1 MKKLMLFLI
10 GMFASTMIMA
20 QTNLTEVSNDI
31 STDSETLNVLPAYDG
46 PCGFIN
52 PMPADEFDLLLKYIK
67 SKNTESQ
74 MYSLAK
80 ISINNKCLFTK
91 QVEEIMLV
99 FMDDLTRTSFLKFA
113 RGQSQIYDE
122 ANYRTLAM
130 KYPKYGNSTYYGQ
143 ISNYNN
149 LKKDWLMFRPV
160 NEMNLNWNPTIVA
173 SGPQGNK

>member
-1 MKKLMLFLI
+1 MMFMI
-10 GMFASTMIMA
+10 GIFASTMILA

-31 STDSETLNVLPAYDG
+31 PTDNATLNVLPAYDG
-46 PCGFIN
+46 PCGCIN

-80 ISINNKCLFTK
+80 ISINNKCLLTK

-113 RGQSQIYDE
+113 RSQSQIYDE